1 MGVRYVVRGATVKC
15 SSGSS
20 PSKLNLPR
28 SHGMYVNGKPILN
41 DSDTAAG
48 ANVMPFGKCRV
59 TKGPCSPSP
68 KPTWGGTKKDTL
80 VKGCPALIDSS
91 TLGCTI
97 GGAITIENDGQQG

>member
-28 SHGMYVNGKPILN
+28 SHGMYVNNKPILN

-48 ANVMPFGKCRV
+48 ANVMPFGKCSV
-59 TKGPCSPSP
+59 LDGPCSPAP
-68 KPTWGGTKKDTL
+68 AAAWGGTKNDTL
-80 VKGCPALIDSS
+80 VKGRPALIDTS
-91 TLGCTI
+91 TLTCSI
-97 GGAITIENDGQQG
+97 GGGITIEDDGQQG